1 MSSEP
6 FRPSPSTL
14 PTPKE
19 PEKAAGTDVDE
30 RPSGVPPRHQHA
42 TTEAA
47 VLSGAV
53 AGAIVGAIGGPIGAM
68 AGGAIGSAIGAMAGA
83 TLERA
88 EHLREV
94 HDHELDDEIGV
105 TSGSLGVPKEAKQ
118 PSAEALQEAR
128 EVDEARKK

>member
-6 FRPSPSTL
+6 FRPSPSAL

-19 PEKAAGTDVDE
+19 PEEVDE
-30 RPSGVPPRHQHA
+30 RPSGVPARHQHA

-53 AGAIVGAIGGPIGAM
+53 AGAIVGAIGGPLGAM

-128 EVDEARKK
+128 EADEARKR